1 MLSRRDVLL
10 NMSIAG
16 VGTLIGGGDVVLAA
30 ASPSHPS
37 TKVNFPVPAHA
48 CDSHTHVFGDPS
60 RFPFATPRGYT
71 PEQASVANSLAVHRA
86 LHIERIVFVQPSV
99 YGTDNS
105 CMLDAM
111 KQAGPTA
118 RGIAVVNEKTPETE
132 MDRMFA
138 AGVRGIRANVEDS
151 GLTDPEACWAVIQTA
166 IERVKGRMG
175 WHVQIHTRPTVIEAL
190 KGRLMAS
197 SVPLVIDHFG
207 EAKAAL
213 GVEQSGFPALLD
225 LVRGASVYVKLSAPY
240 HLSSEAPEFSDV
252 SPLAKAL
259 ITANPHQ
266 VLWGSDWP
274 HPANIQGPGRTF
286 RDISP
291 LRQIDDGISV
301 NELGVWASDTT
312 VHKMILV
319 DNPAKLFGY

>member
-1 MLSRRDVLL
+1 
-10 NMSIAG
+10 
-16 VGTLIGGGDVVLAA
+16 
-30 ASPSHPS
+30 
-37 TKVNFPVPAHA
+37 
-48 CDSHTHVFGDPS
+48 
-60 RFPFATPRGYT
+60 
-71 PEQASVANSLAVHRA
+71 

-118 RGIAVVNEKTPETE
+118 RGIAVVNEKTSEME

-151 GLTDPEACWAVIQTA
+151 GLTEPEACWSVIQTA
-166 IERVKGRMG
+166 IERVKGRTG

-225 LVRGASVYVKLSAPY
+225 LVRGAKVYVKLSAPY
-240 HLSSEAPEFSDV
+240 HLSSQAPEFSDV
-252 SPLAKAL
+252 TLLAKAL
-259 ITANPHQ
+259 IAANPHQ

-291 LRQIDDGISV
+291 LRQIDDGISL
-301 NELGVWASDTT
+301 NELGVWASDAA
-312 VHKMILV
+312 VRKMILI